1 MKQKILTDEALIA
14 IKDRRKKEFFKQN
27 RIKGIPYLYARST
40 TVGVSFDFRRDV
52 AGKRFVIKV
61 GDESSHLDIINRN
74 ISRCMHD
81 IAVFK
86 GEERAKFTLLSFIN
100 LYFIANSKRVH
111 RDHQGML
118 SRLKIVMTEL
128 SPFLDKD
135 LESITKFDCIQ
146 VIDRLRT
153 RNVSPSTLN
162 KYRYALQAIFSLALE
177 MELIDKNPVRLI
189 KKERVSNIKER
200 VLRGYELERFI
211 FHSFAYANPYCG
223 GALLFLL
230 STGLRAMEALTLK
243 WSFIADSGEYADL
256 PMTKNG
262 RPRRVFFNNS
272 AQMVLRKL
280 KALQMNEYV
289 FYSASKTGHLSYPRV
304 ALNSIS
310 GLLADE
316 GVLAGAF
323 SLHTLRHT
331 FASNLITLTGSLR
344 LAQIALGHSSSV
356 TTERYTHYTDAQI
369 GTQVSQLDSLLN
381 YPSTKETICK

>member
-1 MKQKILTDEALIA
+1 MINKKIIDAGFDCLKNTPVGTEHYLSDRSGLS
-14 IKDRRKKEFFKQN
+14 IKKNKNGYSINYRAT
-27 RIKGIPYLYARST
+27 GS
-40 TVGVSFDFRRDV
+40 
-52 AGKRFVIKV
+52 GKRLVKKV
-61 GDESSHLDIINRN
+61 GEVSDSIEKLNNNYAQCLYS
-74 ISRCMHD
+74 

-86 GEERAKFTLLSFIN
+86 GEETARFTLLSFIN
-100 LYFIANSKRVH
+100 LHFIPYSKRVH
-111 RDHQGML
+111 RDHKGML
-118 SRLKIVMTEL
+118 SRLKMVMTEL
-128 SPFLDKD
+128 SPMLDKYLKD
-135 LESITKFDCIQ
+135 ITKFDCIQ
-146 VIDRLRT
+146 VIDRLRA
-153 RNVSPSTLN
+153 RSVSASTLN
-162 KYRYALQAIFSLALE
+162 KYRYALQAVFSLALE

-256 PMTKNG
+256 PITKNG